1 MNGDYMHSCQQVI
14 DALGEYLDGDLSIE
28 DAQVFEMHMRD
39 CQPCNAFLKTYK
51 KSGDMA
57 REVLCARE
65 VPQELQDRMQAF
77 LKNRLGLNK

>member
-39 CQPCNAFLKTYK
+39 CPPCNAFLKTYK

-65 VPQELQDRMQAF
+65 VPQELQDRVQAF
-77 LKNRLGLNK
+77 LKNRLRLNK